1 MRGLKEFFCKIV
13 AAVICFGM
21 KVFSGSIFENI
32 LKEKN
37 ASIYPKIEENRI
49 YGNNKGQT
57 GSVCTEMT
65 SSVADELS
73 YIGNSINKSQYHL
86 FLKRVFYWL
95 QGPGDRLYNSK
106 SSSENKDLER
116 KKKMLF
122 HLVPE

>member
-73 YIGNSINKSQYHL
+73 YTGNSINKSQYHL
-86 FLKRVFYWL
+86 FLKSVFYWL
-95 QGPGDRLYNSK
+95 Q
-106 SSSENKDLER
+106 
-116 KKKMLF
+116 
-122 HLVPE
+122 

>member
-1 MRGLKEFFCKIV
+1 MRFFLGYNERQ
-13 AAVICFGM
+13 AM
-21 KVFSGSIFENI
+21 LSEEN
-32 LKEKN
+32 E
-37 ASIYPKIEENRI
+37 SPRWRMKIEENRI

-73 YIGNSINKSQYHL
+73 YTGNSINKSQYHL